1 VRKSRSAGQLTLPS
15 FIIGQSARN
24 TNDSVKISPR
34 ENALSPN
41 SKNIEI
47 NRGFSE
53 RIVGKSGCSKSLSMQ
68 LITSNLRG
76 PDSAFEWLKQLP
88 QVYVVAYQVR

>member
-1 VRKSRSAGQLTLPS
+1 VRKSRSAGQLTLVPS

-47 NRGFSE
+47 NRVFLCNKKE
-53 RIVGKSGCSKSLSMQ
+53 NI
-68 LITSNLRG
+68 I
-76 PDSAFEWLKQLP
+76 P
-88 QVYVVAYQVR
+88 VVQFQNTNHQ